1 MIISWR
7 ENRITVLKPKVEHY
21 VSGMLTRWRQFG
33 RRYFWPHLLL
43 GMVAASFGLPA
54 LASNTEPASPARETT
69 SNHHPSQKIDFTQ
82 LARLENNRRPSF
94 SVDYWHQHA
103 IRTVIRHLSFA
114 MAPTASPVAEPASP
128 LQAAQ
133 HLALLDTL
141 NALLNVER
149 QPPAV
154 IAQAV
159 ILPALP
165 PHAFS
170 IPTWISQVQGIRAG
184 PQRLV

>member
-1 MIISWR
+1 M
-7 ENRITVLKPKVEHY
+7 
-21 VSGMLTRWRQFG
+21 SGMLTRWRQFG

-43 GMVAASFGLPA
+43 GIVAASFGLPV
-54 LASNTEPASPARETT
+54 LANNTETVVPARETS
-69 SNHHPSQKIDFTQ
+69 SNHNATQRIDFSQ
-82 LARLENNRRPSF
+82 LARLESNRRPSF

-114 MAPTASPVAEPASP
+114 MSPTTSLAAEPTSS

-141 NALLNVER
+141 NALLNVES
-149 QPPAV
+149 QPLV
-154 IAQAV
+154 ISTKAAE
-159 ILPALP
+159 LPLSP
-165 PHAFS
+165 FSFS
-170 IPTWISQVQGIRAG
+170 IPAWLSQVQGIRAG

>member
-1 MIISWR
+1 M
-7 ENRITVLKPKVEHY
+7 
-21 VSGMLTRWRQFG
+21 SGMLTRWRQFG

-43 GMVAASFGLPA
+43 GMVAAGFGLPA
-54 LASNTEPASPARETT
+54 LANNTEPASPARATT
-69 SNHHPSQKIDFTQ
+69 SNHNPTQRIDFSQ

-114 MAPTASPVAEPASP
+114 MAPTASPVAEPTSP

-141 NALLNVER
+141 NALLNVES
-149 QPPAV
+149 QPSIV
-154 IAQAV
+154 IAQGAV
-159 ILPALP
+159 LPALSP
-165 PHAFS
+165 PAFS
-170 IPTWISQVQGIRAG
+170 IPDWVSQVQGIRAG
-184 PQRLV
+184 PHRPV